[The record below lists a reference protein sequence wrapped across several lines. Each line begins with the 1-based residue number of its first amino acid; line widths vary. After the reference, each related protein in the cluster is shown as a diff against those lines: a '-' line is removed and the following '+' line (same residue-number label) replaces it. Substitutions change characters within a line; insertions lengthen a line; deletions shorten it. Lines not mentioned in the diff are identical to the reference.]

1 MVPEGFEVLASGIG
15 FTEGPLWTTDGQ
27 LLVVSMNRGLVYR
40 LDPRLCP
47 GEPIGQVETGGGPNG
62 LAEAPGG
69 VVYVAQNG
77 AAVISTRSSRPASPG
92 LQTIIGDA
100 VADLVVAGQAAPNDL
115 VTGPDGRIWFTD
127 PVSPSARQRGGQ
139 LGSRVCVYDPGTG
152 TVTVAIEDVEFPNGL
167 AFGPDPEYLYIAD
180 TAANEILRYRV
191 GAGAPYR
198 REVFT
203 QTPGGGPDGLAFDA
217 AGYLYVAAFESDQVL
232 VVDPAGRP
240 ARQLRTGAGSRP
252 TNLCFAGPELDRL
265 VVTLARGGR
274 VVVAGERFAGRPASP
289 WLPGTG

>member
-1 MVPEGFEVLASGIG
+1 MTPEGFEVLASGIG
-15 FTEGPLWTTDGQ
+15 FTEGPLWTTGGQ

-40 LDPRLCP
+40 LDPRLRP
-47 GEPIGQVETGGGPNG
+47 GGPVAQVETGGGPNG

-77 AAVISTRSSRPASPG
+77 AAVISTRSSRPAWPG
-92 LQTIIGDA
+92 LQTITGDA
-100 VADLVVAGQAAPNDL
+100 VADLVVAGQVAPNDL

-127 PVSPSARQRGGQ
+127 PVGPSGRRHAGQ
-139 LGSRVCVYDPGTG
+139 PGSRVCVYDPGAG

-180 TAANEILRYRV
+180 TAADEILRYRV
-191 GAGAPYR
+191 GAGAPYHR
-198 REVFT
+198 QVFT
-203 QTPGGGPDGLAFDA
+203 RTPGGGPDGLAFDA
-217 AGYLYVAAFESDQVL
+217 AGYLYIAAFESDQVL

-274 VVVAGERFAGRPASP
+274 VVVARERFAGRPASP